1 MEVLTLD
8 SSINHASKKTNTIP
22 VNDIHRFIISRAIKK
37 QLSSFLRKN
46 KFPTQ
51 AALLNAINH
60 AIEINSRHIK
70 QEIHCYIPHIHLY
83 PKDIAKIVFKSEF
96 PESQQFEIIEKDND
110 IDALDLC
117 NFYAKKGDLRIPICI
132 TNIHESAILFIL
144 NRTIETYQATNL
156 DDVEKTEH
164 YISKYINDNL
174 DKIALDLSLLLNS
187 CLDLMYLI
195 PDDIIEPLISDN

>member
-1 MEVLTLD
+1 MELLILD
-8 SSINHASKKTNTIP
+8 PSSNHVSEKTNTMP
-22 VNDIHRFIISRAIKK
+22 VNDIHRFIVSRAIRK

-51 AALLNAINH
+51 AALLNAINRG
-60 AIEINSRHIK
+60 IEINSRHIK
-70 QEIHCYIPHIHLY
+70 QEIHCHIPNIHLN

-110 IDALDLC
+110 IDALDLY
-117 NFYAKKGDLRIPICI
+117 NFYAKKGDRQIPICI
-132 TNIHESAILFIL
+132 TNIHESAIIFIL
-144 NRTIETYQATNL
+144 NRTIEIYQTTNL
-156 DDVEKTEH
+156 GDVEKTEL

-174 DKIALDLSLLLNS
+174 DQIAVDLSLLLKS
-187 CLDLMYLI
+187 CLDLMYMI

>member
-1 MEVLTLD
+1 MEALSLD
-8 SSINHASKKTNTIP
+8 STINHVSEKPNTTP
-22 VNDIHRFIISRAIKK
+22 VNDIHRFIVTRAIKK
-37 QLSSFLRKN
+37 QLSSFIRKN
-46 KFPTQ
+46 KYPTQ
-51 AALLNAINH
+51 IALINAINH
-60 AIEINSRHIK
+60 AIKINIRRIK
-70 QEIHCYIPHIHLY
+70 QEIHCYIPHIHLD

-96 PESQQFEIIEKDND
+96 PESQQYEIIEKDND

-117 NFYAKKGDLRIPICI
+117 NFYAKKGDRRIPICI

-144 NRTIETYQATNL
+144 NRIIETYQATNL
-156 DDVEKTEH
+156 GDTEKTEH